1 MTKKIVRRAPQKAKD
16 PAKPEEPLNPQGRRF
31 FFCFSAIFYLQD
43 APKCLIVK
51 TQRKRQ
57 SPKDRKARRHTMY
70 RLQIRYKRS
79 WKWGI
84 NTYETRKAAEARIV
98 ELAAVGI
105 KARIKNESEL
115 LGR

>member
-1 MTKKIVRRAPQKAKD
+1 
-16 PAKPEEPLNPQGRRF
+16 
-31 FFCFSAIFYLQD
+31 
-43 APKCLIVK
+43 
-51 TQRKRQ
+51 
-57 SPKDRKARRHTMY
+57 MY

-84 NTYETRKAAEARIV
+84 NTYETRKAAEVRIA